1 MASRHVRTIGLLLLS
16 VLVSVGCTKTKTVPL
31 SASLTDEQAA
41 ALAGAADASLLVE
54 FTGDLWYSN
63 PMHGCVPAGIVIKK
77 SAITEE
83 IDTILARWEYPE
95 RVGSLVQAYP
105 DLVEP
110 LTCENYRA
118 GFWSSTAIAT
128 AKPLSAGDYLIYT
141 FANYADNSQVYYSSN
156 VYSIPDV
163 YCYVFR
169 IPVTVEA
176 GKTNKYR
183 YLDDLAAESE
193 KYETV
198 GQTCHAAI
206 AAE

>member
-1 MASRHVRTIGLLLLS
+1 MGLLLLCI
-16 VLVSVGCTKTKTVPL
+16 LVSAGCSERVPL

-41 ALAGAADASLLVE
+41 AFAGAADASLSVA
-54 FTGDLWYSN
+54 FTGDVLHSN
-63 PMHGCVPAGIVIKK
+63 PMRGCMPAGIVIKR

-95 RVGSLVQAYP
+95 RVGGLVWAYP

-110 LTCENYRA
+110 LACKNYRA
-118 GFWSSTAIAT
+118 GFGSDTAIAT

-141 FANYADNSQVYYSSN
+141 FASYTDSTHF
-156 VYSIPDV
+156 
-163 YCYVFR
+163 YCDICR
-169 IPVTVEA
+169 IPVGVEA
-176 GKTNKYR
+176 GKANTYH
-183 YLDDLAAESE
+183 YLDDIAADSE

-198 GQTCHAAI
+198 GQTCAAAT